1 MSQSVKTVYMESPGK
16 ILLKDSPYPL
26 KAADQAL
33 IKVESVGIC
42 GSDIG
47 AYRGVNPLISYPR
60 IIGHEVVGTVLEGGD
75 GLSASIQI
83 GDRVI
88 VDPYVYCGNC
98 YPCSVGRTNCCEH
111 LKVIGVHIEGGM
123 SEIFAHPARLLH
135 KVPAGI
141 PLHAIPLAEP
151 LTIALHA
158 IHRTQLKAG
167 EHIVIIGAGAIGLLT
182 ALAAIAYGA
191 VPILID
197 ILDLRLEHAQASGVR
212 HVINSKSGDVLK
224 RLAEITNG
232 RMAEVVVEASGANSA
247 IQDTLRYVSFAGRIA
262 LTGWPKSETPI
273 PTNLITLKE
282 VDVRGS
288 RTSAGE
294 FEEALQMIL
303 DGTVDPS
310 LVISKVISLDE
321 IPMAVKDLSESPDS
335 HLKITACL

>member
-1 MSQSVKTVYMESPGK
+1 MSHTVKTVYMASPGE
-16 ILLKDSPYPL
+16 ILLRDVAYPS

-47 AYRGVNPLISYPR
+47 AFRGINPLVTYPR
-60 IIGHEVVGTVLEGGD
+60 TIGHEVVGTVLEVGE
-75 GLSASIQI
+75 GLPDNIRV

-88 VDPYVYCGNC
+88 VDPYIYCGHC
-98 YPCSVGRTNCCEH
+98 YPCSIGRTNCCEH
-111 LKVIGVHIEGGM
+111 LKVIGVHVEGGM
-123 SEIFAHPARLLH
+123 SEVFAHPARLLH

-141 PLHAIPLAEP
+141 PLHAVPLAEP

-167 EHIVIIGAGAIGLLT
+167 EHVAIIGAGAIGLLA

-191 VPILID
+191 TPILID
-197 ILDLRLEHAQASGVR
+197 ILDARLAHAKTNGVP
-212 HVINSKSGDVLK
+212 HVINARTENVQQ
-224 RLAEITNG
+224 RLSQITGG
-232 RMAEVVVEASGANSA
+232 RMAEVVIEASGANSA

-262 LTGWPKSETPI
+262 LTGWPKSETPM

-303 DGTVDPS
+303 DGTIAADV
-310 LVISKVISLDE
+310 VISKVVALDE
-321 IPMAVKDLSESPDS
+321 VPEAVKALSEFPDS
-335 HLKITACL
+335 QLKITACV